1 MRGELCLR
9 SRVNPAYVH
18 YMHTTVLQVHM
29 IILERYGV
37 IILEGY
43 GDVTMQRVT
52 P

>member
-9 SRVNPAYVH
+9 SRVIPAYVH

-29 IILERYGV
+29 IILE
-37 IILEGY
+37 GY

>member
-1 MRGELCLR
+1 MQGKLCLR
-9 SRVNPAYVH
+9 SRVIPAYVH
-18 YMHTTVLQVHM
+18 YILTTILQVHT